1 MLSPGVSELA
11 NWQGQCRGTSAT
23 TALSALTAGM
33 LPLGTCNQG
42 VVDLPASVVMDR
54 VEKLSDEDDTIL
66 YDTDLHVKT
75 RAQKSDAT

>member
-1 MLSPGVSELA
+1 
-11 NWQGQCRGTSAT
+11 
-23 TALSALTAGM
+23 M

-66 YDTDLHVKT
+66 YDTDLRVKN
-75 RAQKSDAT
+75 ALPKSDAT